1 MPDVKGTVVK
11 GTVAPGFEPVADAF
25 AANFAEHGE
34 VGAACC
40 VHRDGRPIVDLWG
53 GQADAATGRPWDADT
68 PVLVFSTTKGFT
80 AVCIHVLVERGLLDV
95 DAPVASYWPE
105 FAAHGKGDIPL
116 RWVLCHKAGVAAV
129 DAPVTMDDVV
139 GWDGVVAA
147 VAAQAP
153 NWEPGTAHGYHA
165 RTFGWILGEVVRR
178 VTGRSL
184 GQFLADEV
192 ATPLGLDLWVGL
204 PDTVEPALAPV
215 IAPEPPP
222 DEESRA
228 LMEQLMGS
236 DTLLGRV
243 MSGPGN
249 LFAYDERWNTRPFHQ
264 AEMPSSNGV
273 ATARAVA
280 RLYAA
285 TVGEVQGPSGPLSGQ
300 QGPSGPLSGQRGV
313 RLLRSDT
320 IAAATAVQSDGP
332 DTVLVLPTRFGLGFA
347 LPPMLGADTPSTAF
361 GHPGAGGS
369 LGFADAEAGLGF
381 GYVMNRMK
389 LGVTGDER
397 SAGLVRALYDCL
409 D

>member
-1 MPDVKGTVVK
+1 MPDVNGTVVE
-11 GTVAPGFEPVADAF
+11 GTVAPGFEPVVDAF
-25 AANFAEHGE
+25 AANFAEQDE

-40 VHRDGRPIVDLWG
+40 VYVEGRPVVDLWG
-53 GQADAATGRPWDADT
+53 GQADAATDRPWAADT
-68 PVLVFSTTKGFT
+68 PVLVFSTTKGLT

-184 GQFLADEV
+184 GRFVADEV
-192 ATPLGLDLWVGL
+192 AAPLGLDLWVGL
-204 PDTVEPALAPV
+204 PEAVEPALAPV
-215 IAPEPPP
+215 IPPAPPP
-222 DEESRA
+222 DEASRA

-280 RLYAA
+280 GLYAA
-285 TVGEVQGPSGPLSGQ
+285 TVGEVQGPSGP
-300 QGPSGPLSGQRGV
+300 PSGQRGV

-397 SAGLVRALYDCL
+397 SAGLVAALYDCL
-409 D
+409 A